1 MSATPVF
8 TPVDLA
14 RWPRRET
21 FCYFARVAP
30 TGYSLTVELNVTR
43 LRAALRRRGLRF
55 YPAYLWRSISPA
67 TMPSPVR

>member
-43 LRAALRRRGLRF
+43 LRATDCGST
-55 YPAYLWRSISPA
+55 PPTCGW
-67 TMPSPVR
+67 